1 MTTPIA
7 LQLYTLRD
15 ELARDF
21 DSMIRKIADIGYTG
35 VETASF
41 AGTNVKSA
49 AATFKELGLTVCGAH
64 LPLPVG
70 ERQTEVLETMEALD
84 CRRLICAWL
93 PPENFQTAAG
103 IHQVC
108 DRLNEAS
115 AVARA
120 HGLTL
125 GYHNHDFEFK
135 PVGDRLAHE
144 ILRDCLSPEVFFELD
159 TYWVQ
164 TAGADPAAVLREL
177 GPRVSLV
184 HIKDGPAVRGQ
195 PMQALGEG
203 VIDIPSL
210 VEASAGSA
218 EWLIVELDECAT
230 DMFEAVQRSYNY
242 LAKIGTGRD

>member
-1 MTTPIA
+1 MTPIA

-21 DSMIRKIADIGYTG
+21 DSMIEKIAAVGFTG

-41 AGTNVKSA
+41 AGTTVKSA
-49 AATFKELGLTVCGAH
+49 AGKFKDLSLTVCGAH

-70 ERQTEVLETMEALD
+70 ERQAEVLETMQALD
-84 CRRLICAWL
+84 CRRLVCASQPREL
-93 PPENFQTAAG
+93 FQTLDG
-103 IHQVC
+103 IRQVC

-115 AVARA
+115 AVAKA

-135 PVGDRLAHE
+135 PVDGRPAHE
-144 ILRDCLSPEVFFELD
+144 ILRDCLSPDVFFELD

-164 TAGADPAAVLREL
+164 TAGVDTADVLRQL
-177 GPRVSLV
+177 GPRVPLV
-184 HIKDGPAVRGQ
+184 HLKDGPAVRGK

-203 VIDIPSL
+203 VMDIPGL
-210 VEASAGSA
+210 LDASARHP
-218 EWLIVELDECAT
+218 EWLIIELDECAT
-230 DMFEAVQRSYNY
+230 DMFEAVKRSYDY
-242 LAKIGTGRD
+242 LAKIGAVRG